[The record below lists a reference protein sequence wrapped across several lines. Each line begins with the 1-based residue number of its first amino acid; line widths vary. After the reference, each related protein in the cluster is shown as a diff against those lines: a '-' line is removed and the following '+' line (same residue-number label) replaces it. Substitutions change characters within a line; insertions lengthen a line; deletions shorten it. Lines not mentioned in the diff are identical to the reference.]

1 MKKTITSFC
10 IATLALAFAPQAA
23 HSQAKKETWPWK
35 PVRLVIGVTP
45 GSGSDQ
51 LARSLAKELSEKW
64 SQAVIVE
71 NRPGANTILA
81 AQAVATADP
90 DGHTLLFAID
100 ATITTNPHLY
110 KNLPYDP
117 LADFA
122 PVAMLTSFGTIL
134 VANPSLGAK
143 NLKDLIDIDK
153 AATSPLTYA
162 SIGLGSEMHL
172 DSEMLKQ
179 QTGLRLT
186 HVPYKGIPQMT
197 QSVVQGETQLGW
209 IGIFTAKP
217 LIDAGKLNAIGY
229 TGKQRSAVLPNVPTF
244 DELGMPGVGIT
255 VWYGL
260 LAPARTPPAALD
272 RIHDDV
278 TAILSNQRFKEAN
291 MTPKG
296 YVPGNLSRAAFAE
309 HIKAEYVTRKKLVE
323 TSGAQVE

>member
-1 MKKTITSFC
+1 MKKSITSFC
-10 IATLALAFAPQAA
+10 IAALALAFAPQPA
-23 HSQAKKETWPWK
+23 HAQPNKEAWPWK
-35 PVRLVIGVTP
+35 QVRLVIGVTP

-122 PVAMLTSFGTIL
+122 PVAMLTSFGTVL
-134 VANPSLGAK
+134 VSNTAVGAK
-143 NLKDLIDIDK
+143 TLKELIDIDK
-153 AATSPLTYA
+153 AAASPLTYA
-162 SIGLGSEMHL
+162 SIGQGSEMHL
-172 DSEMLKQ
+172 DSETLRR

-217 LIDAGKLNAIGY
+217 LIDAGKLDAIAY
-229 TGKQRSAVLPNVPTF
+229 TGKTRSAVLPNVPTF
-244 DELGMPGVGIT
+244 EELGMPGVGIT

-260 LAPARTPPAALD
+260 LAPARTPTAVLD

-278 TAILSNQRFKEAN
+278 TGILSNQKFKEAN
-291 MTPKG
+291 MDPKG
-296 YVPGNLSRAAFAE
+296 YVPGSLGRAAFAE
-309 HIKAEYVTRKKLVE
+309 HIKREYVARKKLIE
-323 TSGAQVE
+323 TSGVQVE